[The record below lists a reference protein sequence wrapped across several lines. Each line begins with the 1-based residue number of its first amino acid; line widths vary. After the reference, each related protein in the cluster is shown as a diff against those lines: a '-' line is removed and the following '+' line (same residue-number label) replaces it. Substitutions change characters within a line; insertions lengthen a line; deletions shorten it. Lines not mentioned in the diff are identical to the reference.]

1 MKEICIIVAM
11 FKEAEP
17 IVKKLDKIIA
27 DKVCGKRV
35 FYGSIAGRKVSVLV
49 CGVGKVNAAMGAQIA
64 YSHLSADIV
73 INIGVA
79 GGLNDSVKVGE
90 IYEVCEAIQ
99 YDFDLSAINNTK
111 VGTHDYFSTNVLRYE
126 ITQMNGKRLATADR
140 FNDSKTDN
148 MLLNMLNADIRDME
162 GAAILQVCYYTRLD
176 CFCYKVI
183 SDMFGSGSSVE
194 QYQKNME
201 KCLSVISEKITA
213 IVKGVYE

>member
-111 VGTHDYFSTNVLRYE
+111 VGTLDEFSTNVLRYP
-126 ITQMNGKRLATADR
+126 
-140 FNDSKTDN
+140 
-148 MLLNMLNADIRDME
+148 
-162 GAAILQVCYYTRLD
+162 
-176 CFCYKVI
+176 
-183 SDMFGSGSSVE
+183 
-194 QYQKNME
+194 
-201 KCLSVISEKITA
+201 
-213 IVKGVYE
+213 